1 MSDKIAGQPGPGEPW
16 PELWRR
22 FGRPGAVTTLRMTAH
37 GLIVESTMM
46 IPPGDGYRDELASII
61 IALSDLADRIQQD
74 HDQSK
79 EGTTT

>member
-1 MSDKIAGQPGPGEPW
+1 MSDLDDLGASQV

-22 FGRPGAVTTLRMTAH
+22 LGRPGAIATLRMKAH
-37 GLIVESTMM
+37 GLIVESTMT

-61 IALSDLADRIQQD
+61 IALGDLADRIQQD